1 MVDRDVFLGNTP
13 TNMASANINRKTFHL
28 FNCDNLCDL
37 SEVETLLKAVKIS
50 KIAKHPFRGGQ
61 ITDAVER
68 TIPSLR
74 DLDYAVFVVHADECC
89 LAFNED
95 TSYGKLYRALK
106 GQAGVGKF

>member
-13 TNMASANINRKTFHL
+13 TNMASTHINRKTFHL

-74 DLDYAVFVVHADECC
+74 DLDYAVLVVHADECC
-89 LAFNED
+89 LAFSED
-95 TSYGKLYRALK
+95 SSYGKLYSALK